1 MKKLLV
7 ALAAVMVGTFAA
19 AAPPKPV
26 VAVPYYT
33 PPTYAQGLQR
43 DWLQARSADFAE
55 AATRLV
61 AAVGTLCG
69 ADAAA
74 ADPALREARTR
85 WAATTQAWDRLSTV
99 AIGPVLQR
107 RSTRQIDFSPTRP
120 EQIERTIAALPAD
133 AAAMDRV
140 GSSAKGLPALE
151 WLLWARPVRAMP
163 SDLPACRYAGLV
175 AQDIAREAE
184 ALRQAAATELDEEAT
199 LAEALNQWTGAIEAL
214 RWRHLERPLKSRGGG
229 RDAPAFP
236 RSASGQ
242 TAGSWAAQW
251 QALRRFAVLPG
262 GATPPQPGAGLVSFE
277 TYLRGLGLNPLADAL
292 AGDVA
297 RTDAAMQRLKPGDAR
312 SVQAAAGAL
321 AALKRRVEAEV
332 APALK
337 VSIGFSDAD
346 GD

>member
-1 MKKLLV
+1 MKNLRV
-7 ALAAVMVGTFAA
+7 ALAIATASSVAA

-33 PPTYAQGLQR
+33 PPAYAQGLQR
-43 DWLQARSADFAE
+43 DWLQPRSGEFAE
-55 AATRLV
+55 AATRLA
-61 AAVGTLCG
+61 AAVGMLCA
-69 ADAAA
+69 ADAGAA
-74 ADPALREARTR
+74 ATALREARTQ
-85 WAATTQAWDRLSTV
+85 WAATTHAWECLSTV

-107 RSTRQIDFSPTRP
+107 RSARQIDFNPTRP
-120 EQIERTIAALPAD
+120 GQIERTMTAPPPD
-133 AAAMDRV
+133 AAAMERV

-151 WLLWARPVRAMP
+151 WLQWTRPVRP
-163 SDLPACRYAGLV
+163 GTPGCRYAALV
-175 AQDIAREAE
+175 AQDIAREAD
-184 ALRQAAATELDEEAT
+184 ALRTAATAELDAEAT
-199 LAEALNQWTGAIEAL
+199 LGEALNQWTGAIEAL
-214 RWRHLERPLKSRGGG
+214 RWRHLERPLKSRSGG
-229 RDAPAFP
+229 RDAPSFP
-236 RSASGQ
+236 RSASRQ

-251 QALRRFAVLPG
+251 QALRRYAVLPG
-262 GATPPQPGAGLVSFE
+262 GATPPPPGAGLVPFE

-292 AGDVA
+292 KRDVA

-312 SVQAAAGAL
+312 SVQAAAASL

>member
-1 MKKLLV
+1 MKPLLV
-7 ALAAVMVGTFAA
+7 ALAAALLASLAA

-33 PPTYAQGLQR
+33 PPAYAQGLQR
-43 DWLQARSADFAE
+43 DWLQPRSGDFAE
-55 AATRLV
+55 AATRLA
-61 AAVGTLCG
+61 AAVGALCA
-69 ADAAA
+69 ADAGPAA
-74 ADPALREARTR
+74 TALRDARTQ
-85 WAATTQAWDRLSTV
+85 WAATTQAWERLSTV
-99 AIGPVLQR
+99 AVGPLIQR
-107 RSTRQIDFSPTRP
+107 RSARQIDFNPTRP
-120 EQIERTIAALPAD
+120 EQIERTIASAPAD
-133 AAAMDRV
+133 VAALERV

-151 WLLWARPVRAMP
+151 WLLWTRPVRPDTAG
-163 SDLPACRYAGLV
+163 CRYAHLV
-175 AQDIAREAE
+175 AQDVAREAG
-184 ALRQAAATELDEEAT
+184 ALRQAATGELDEEAL
-199 LAEALNQWTGAIEAL
+199 LAEALNQWTGAVEAL
-214 RWRHLERPLKSRGGG
+214 RWRHLERPLKSRGTG

-251 QALRRFAVLPG
+251 QALRRYAVQPDG
-262 GATPPQPGAGLVSFE
+262 TTPPQPGAGLVPFE

-292 AGDVA
+292 GRDVA
-297 RTDAAMQRLKPGDAR
+297 RAESAMQRLKPGDAR